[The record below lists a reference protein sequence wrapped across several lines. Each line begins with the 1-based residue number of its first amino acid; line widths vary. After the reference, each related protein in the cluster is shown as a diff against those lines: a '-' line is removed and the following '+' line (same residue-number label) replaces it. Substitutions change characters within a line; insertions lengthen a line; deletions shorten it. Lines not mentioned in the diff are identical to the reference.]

1 MVSIDNKTNS
11 ASNLVGIKQHVSPDE
26 VDLLFAE
33 LFALVHSRNNEEY
46 TENDSNIYNIDK
58 SEGGKNT
65 LYTQNNNSRTE
76 DLAKSLVQI
85 FYKDVGITQA
95 NEPKSEVI
103 NLSKNKN
110 ILSKNLNNQ
119 ILTIND
125 SNKTSENGQKLVKSI
140 NSEKKINTENISVTV
155 SFKPPKKNTKSDFK
169 VNSGSDLKISNLGTE
184 SKLGEIKGEK
194 NNNEGFDFKKK
205 ITNQPELVS
214 EKKKIRKRKQSFTT
228 NVNNEEENQIIK
240 NKNPLK
246 QNFNQ
251 IITSSK
257 KNIDI
262 SNNIQKLKKE
272 KNTQL
277 LENKTR
283 PTKLF
288 ATPEILNLME
298 SSWGEKFSK
307 MIKNAVTNGL
317 NKVEITL
324 KPKSLGKINLDI
336 SVKDNTTKIQI
347 NAENIESANILNENL
362 GKLNEL
368 IESKNDKFSNFF
380 EGNSNNNFNN
390 PKKKKVIDNQQIVNK
405 KKSIDNKKTIIS
417 NHNIDVQA

>member
-11 ASNLVGIKQHVSPDE
+11 ASNLVGIKQNISPDE
-26 VDLLFAE
+26 VDMLFAE
-33 LFALVHSRNNEEY
+33 LFALVHSGNNEEY

-140 NSEKKINTENISVTV
+140 NSEKKINTENISVAV

-194 NNNEGFDFKKK
+194 NNNEGFDLKKK

-257 KNIDI
+257 KNLDI

>member
-11 ASNLVGIKQHVSPDE
+11 ASNLVGIKQNISPDE

-33 LFALVHSRNNEEY
+33 LFALVHSGNNEEY

-140 NSEKKINTENISVTV
+140 NSEKKINTENISVAV

-169 VNSGSDLKISNLGTE
+169 VNSGNDLKISNLGTE

-194 NNNEGFDFKKK
+194 NNNEGFDLKKK

-214 EKKKIRKRKQSFTT
+214 EKKKIKKRKQSFTT

-257 KNIDI
+257 KNLDI

>member
-11 ASNLVGIKQHVSPDE
+11 ASNLVGIKQNISPDE
-26 VDLLFAE
+26 VDMLFAE
-33 LFALVHSRNNEEY
+33 LFALVHSGNNEEY

-58 SEGGKNT
+58 SEDGKNT

-85 FYKDVGITQA
+85 FYKDVGITQT

-103 NLSKNKN
+103 NLPKNKN

-214 EKKKIRKRKQSFTT
+214 EKKKLEKE
-228 NVNNEEENQIIK
+228 NNH
-240 NKNPLK
+240 L
-246 QNFNQ
+246 
-251 IITSSK
+251 
-257 KNIDI
+257 
-262 SNNIQKLKKE
+262 
-272 KNTQL
+272 
-277 LENKTR
+277 
-283 PTKLF
+283 
-288 ATPEILNLME
+288 
-298 SSWGEKFSK
+298 
-307 MIKNAVTNGL
+307 
-317 NKVEITL
+317 
-324 KPKSLGKINLDI
+324 
-336 SVKDNTTKIQI
+336 
-347 NAENIESANILNENL
+347 
-362 GKLNEL
+362 
-368 IESKNDKFSNFF
+368 
-380 EGNSNNNFNN
+380 
-390 PKKKKVIDNQQIVNK
+390 QQ
-405 KKSIDNKKTIIS
+405 T
-417 NHNIDVQA
+417 

>member
-11 ASNLVGIKQHVSPDE
+11 ASNLVGIKQNISPDE
-26 VDLLFAE
+26 VDMLFAE
-33 LFALVHSRNNEEY
+33 LFALVHSGNNEEY

-140 NSEKKINTENISVTV
+140 NSEKKINTENISVAV

-194 NNNEGFDFKKK
+194 NNNEGFDLKKK

-214 EKKKIRKRKQSFTT
+214 EKKKIKKRKQSFTT

-257 KNIDI
+257 KNLDI

-390 PKKKKVIDNQQIVNK
+390 PKKK
-405 KKSIDNKKTIIS
+405 SY
-417 NHNIDVQA
+417 

>member
-11 ASNLVGIKQHVSPDE
+11 ASNLVGIKQNISPDE
-26 VDLLFAE
+26 VDMLFAE
-33 LFALVHSRNNEEY
+33 LFALVHSGNNEEY

-140 NSEKKINTENISVTV
+140 NSEKKINTENISVAV

-194 NNNEGFDFKKK
+194 NNNEGFDLKKK

-214 EKKKIRKRKQSFTT
+214 EKKKIKKRKQSFTT

-257 KNIDI
+257 KNLDI